1 MARRFTF
8 FRPILFKLPYGPA
21 DIAFLFGLFLL
32 LYFTARVGS
41 GLFVAFKPP
50 TITPNVSLDPTNLPY
65 YAARSLLRMF
75 VGLFLSVIF
84 TLCYGYACAKSPR
97 AEKVLIPILDILQ
110 SVPVLGFLTVTITG
124 FIALFRG
131 SLLGLECA
139 SVFLVFT
146 AQAWNM
152 TFSFYHSLITIPRD
166 LEEAGTIFRL
176 SKWRRF
182 TTIEI
187 PSAMIG
193 LVWNAMMSFGGG
205 WFFVVVSEAFSI
217 DKNNKYT
224 LPGIGSYVS
233 KALEAQDR
241 AALWY
246 ALLTMVI
253 LIIIVD
259 QLFWRPLVAWSEK
272 FRIETSTSG
281 DVSRSWMLN
290 LIRASKIPRQ
300 VSRLTRRITNAIG
313 KAMPQIRV
321 NPGAIHVTDRFK
333 RRATRRKYNEDLIY
347 GILIGIVVI
356 AGILK
361 GFQFIDKE
369 VPAHEVLV
377 CIYLGSLT
385 LARVL
390 CIVVLATLVWT
401 PLGVWIG
408 FNPRLARGAQPIV
421 LFLASFPANLIFP
434 VITILFLRYHVS
446 LNWGSIVLMALGTQ
460 WYILFNTIAGAMSVP
475 TVLREMAKNMG
486 VTGWQLWRK
495 LIIPAIFPAWVTG
508 AITASGG
515 AWNASIVAEVVTWGN
530 KTLVAKGLGSYIT
543 QYSDPRDVPRIV
555 LGVTIMSFF
564 VVGINRLF
572 WRRLYA
578 MAEVR
583 FRLG

>member
-21 DIAFLFGLFLL
+21 DIAFLLGLFLL

-50 TITPNVSLDPTNLPY
+50 TITPNVSLDPANLPY

-75 VGLFLSVIF
+75 TGLFLSVIF
-84 TLCYGYACAKSPR
+84 TLSYGYACAKSPR
-97 AEKVLIPILDILQ
+97 AEKILIPILDILQ

-166 LEEAGTIFRL
+166 LEEAATIFRL

-193 LVWNAMMSFGGG
+193 LVWNGMMSFGGG
-205 WFFVVVSEAFSI
+205 WFFVVVSEALTV
-217 DKNNKYT
+217 DKDTYT

-233 KALEAQDR
+233 KALDAMDVH
-241 AALWY
+241 ALWY
-246 ALLTMVI
+246 ALLTMVV
-253 LIIIVD
+253 LIIVVD

-272 FRIETSTSG
+272 FRLEMSTG
-281 DVSRSWMLN
+281 GEVSRSWMLN

-300 VSRLTRRITNAIG
+300 VSRFTRRLTNAVG
-313 KAMPQIRV
+313 KMMPK
-321 NPGAIHVTDRFK
+321 IHVTPGALHVPERFK
-333 RRATRRKYNEDLIY
+333 RRATRRKFNEDLIY
-347 GILIGIVVI
+347 GILIGTVVI
-356 AGILK
+356 AGLIK

-377 CIYLGSLT
+377 CIYLGSIT

-390 CIVVLATLVWT
+390 CIVLLATLVWT
-401 PLGVWIG
+401 PIGVWIG

-434 VITILFLRYHVS
+434 VITILFLKFDVS
-446 LNWGSIVLMALGTQ
+446 LNWGSILLMALGTQ
-460 WYILFNTIAGAMSVP
+460 WYILFNTIAGGMSVP
-475 TVLREMAKNMG
+475 TDLREMARNMG
-486 VTGWQLWRK
+486 VKGWQLWRK

-515 AWNASIVAEVVTWGN
+515 AWNASIVAEVVKWGN
-530 KTLVAKGLGSYIT
+530 KTLIASGLGAYIY
-543 QYSDPRDVPRIV
+543 QYSNPRDVPRIV
-555 LGVTIMSFF
+555 LGVTVMSFF

-578 MAEVR
+578 LAEAR
-583 FRLG
+583 YRLG